1 MSTPITRLVID
12 GAAAATE
19 PERLAPAPLGAPP
32 SLRDTTTR
40 TRYAIACRASARVLE
55 LEGHP
60 LEARR
65 LRELAAAHDIHPR
78 TGPRE
83 GASA

>member
-1 MSTPITRLVID
+1 M
-12 GAAAATE
+12 
-19 PERLAPAPLGAPP
+19 
-32 SLRDTTTR
+32 TR

-78 TGPRE
+78 TGSRE